1 MTKILTILAL
11 SLPLTGCV
19 TNIGFLGMASTQPEL
34 QSNVKYVRLGTC
46 KATDRV
52 FIFFVPWGISR
63 IETAL
68 KSCLDKYPTAAYI
81 SNASV
86 GVYQNNWVFFAWTG
100 FQVEGT
106 VYGRPK
112 GKETQPAP
120 EETFLLRESQD
131 GLKMVSAEI
140 VEPVIALR

>member
-1 MTKILTILAL
+1 MKKISALLAM

-19 TNIGFLGMASTQPEL
+19 TNIGFLGMASTQAEL
-34 QSNVKYVRLGTC
+34 QHNVKYVRLGTC
-46 KATDRV
+46 KATDKV

-86 GVYQNNWVFFAWTG
+86 GVYQNFWVFFAWTG

-106 VYGRPK
+106 VYGK
-112 GKETQPAP
+112 ANGKEAQPAP
-120 EETFLLRESQD
+120 EETFMLRDSND
-131 GLKMVSAEI
+131 GLKMVSKE
-140 VEPVIALR
+140 VTDPVITLR

>member
-1 MTKILTILAL
+1 MKNLLSLLAL
-11 SLPLTGCV
+11 SLPLAGCV

-46 KATDRV
+46 KATDKV
-52 FIFFVPWGISR
+52 FIFFIPWGISR

-86 GVYQNNWVFFAWTG
+86 GVYQNFWVFFAWTG
-100 FQVEGT
+100 FQVE
-106 VYGRPK
+106 
-112 GKETQPAP
+112 
-120 EETFLLRESQD
+120 
-131 GLKMVSAEI
+131 
-140 VEPVIALR
+140 